1 MILEE
6 GDLPH
11 PRCPQCDVFVSHNS
25 LNDRNL
31 TTAFFRRGMERKQHR
46 LAEEEAW
53 AGAEAEVT
61 ANDIPLYPVTS
72 FRYLG
77 RVLLAANDNWPLV
90 VSNLWKS

>member
-1 MILEE
+1 
-6 GDLPH
+6 
-11 PRCPQCDVFVSHNS
+11 
-25 LNDRNL
+25 
-31 TTAFFRRGMERKQHR
+31 MERKQHR

-90 VSNLWKS
+90 FSNLWKTQWKWVQLARVMSRKGADAQT